1 MLNTITSINDK
12 NNLKDKELNP
22 KIKEKIEK
30 GLKYDNFI

>member
-12 NNLKDKELNP
+12 NNLKDKELTS

-30 GLKYDNFI
+30 GLKYNNYI